1 MLYFKFRFI
10 EHFQIIIVGGGAL
23 DAPQKHC
30 RRRAVQGAGPY
41 ILKFKQLDKL
51 GFMSCVSG
59 TCNMGKN
66 VVN

>member
-1 MLYFKFRFI
+1 MLLQIQFRFI

-41 ILKFKQLDKL
+41 ILKFKQLNKP
-51 GFMSCVSG
+51 GF
-59 TCNMGKN
+59 
-66 VVN
+66 

>member
-1 MLYFKFRFI
+1 MLLQIQFRFI

-41 ILKFKQLDKL
+41 ILKFKQLNKP
-51 GFMSCVSG
+51 GFWAVFFISY
-59 TCNMGKN
+59 
-66 VVN
+66 